1 MYQRVDK
8 CPLILLTMK
17 KQVENK
23 CLVYEIY
30 TKKPTGR
37 QIKRMSK
44 RYENYPFRSSTY
56 EMSNKKK
63 NLKGFGL

>member
-1 MYQRVDK
+1 MYQRVDI

-17 KQVENK
+17 QEENK
-23 CLVYEIY
+23 CVFYEIY

-44 RYENYPFRSSTY
+44 RYDDYPFRSSTY